1 MKKNY
6 IFFLFFAFSLF
17 LALPTAAQNIGAK
30 SSMEES
36 IEGLTIY
43 PNPVNN
49 QTTHINIASAIN
61 APKFIEIYNVLG
73 KRLFST
79 KLLGREL
86 NISQL
91 NKGIYILKITEN
103 NQSETRK
110 LVIR

>member
-6 IFFLFFAFSLF
+6 IFFLFITFSLF
-17 LALPTAAQNIGAK
+17 FALPTEAQNKGKLA
-30 SSMEES
+30 SAEES

-43 PNPVNN
+43 PNPVND

-61 APKFIEIYNVLG
+61 APKFIDIYNVLG
-73 KRLFST
+73 KRLFSK
-79 KLLGREL
+79 KLIGKEL

-91 NKGIYILKITEN
+91 QKGIYILKITEN
-103 NQSETRK
+103 NLSETRK